1 MDTMA
6 AIAEA
11 AIADMPPAG
20 RFTTADAELIRSQ
33 RDALLSV
40 SDRLVAD
47 FYDTVFAHPPTAGVF
62 RDGERAARESTL
74 AQWWQRTVI
83 GPLDQDYFAW
93 MALVG
98 LVHVVRRVSNPMM
111 LAMADFTVTFVA
123 EHAAAAG
130 IDSSIAESLGHAFRR
145 LAATVGAIIVGA
157 SEHAVSSAL
166 YEVVGMPEALLERLR
181 DAEVNEALD
190 TARIQ
195 TGHR

>member
-6 AIAEA
+6 VIAEA

-20 RFTTADAELIRSQ
+20 RFTSADAELIRS
-33 RDALLSV
+33 RRAELLSLG
-40 SDRLVAD
+40 DRLVAS

-62 RDGERAARESTL
+62 RDGERAAREGTL
-74 AQWWQRTVI
+74 AQWWQRTVT

-123 EHAAAAG
+123 EHAGAAG
-130 IDSSIAESLGHAFRR
+130 IDAATADSLVHAFRR

-190 TARIQ
+190 AARVE